1 MNQLVRTNG
10 VVTST
15 TGVLPQLSMVKYDC
29 VKCGYVLGPF
39 YQSQNQ
45 EIKPGSCPECQSQ
58 GPFEV
63 NMEQVHDKIQNNYFC
78 RTFCILN
85 ANHCVQTLYKNYQR
99 ITIQE
104 SPGKVPAGRLPRSK
118 EAILL
123 DDLCDTCKPG
133 DEIVRY
139 QNIHLFYDILNN
151 CIISSFFGFRN

>member
-1 MNQLVRTNG
+1 MRTNG

-63 NMEQVHDKIQNNYFC
+63 NMEQVHDQFQNNYFC

-85 ANHCVQTLYKNYQR
+85 DYHCV
-99 ITIQE
+99 
-104 SPGKVPAGRLPRSK
+104 
-118 EAILL
+118 
-123 DDLCDTCKPG
+123 
-133 DEIVRY
+133 
-139 QNIHLFYDILNN
+139 
-151 CIISSFFGFRN
+151 